1 VLRPEGMSKKARLIA
16 AAVAVGALLV
26 GAALL
31 SARTGDTGPAGN
43 GDGLPGTEPSATASA
58 PSAESSGSVIGT
70 STVIGKDRT
79 QQSVAASKTADAV
92 KLAVDGSELTTVT
105 QPPAKT
111 LSMLST
117 DTASAGSTYRVTFSV
132 YGFGPNTGSVKTAV
146 ILVSKSVVEG
156 EPAKPFDFNG
166 RNVLVRL
173 DPSAAGALT
182 RGGTYSGIITLRQS
196 GDTLVPW
203 LGDVGSGL

>member
-1 VLRPEGMSKKARLIA
+1 MLRPEGMSNRARIV
-16 AAVAVGALLV
+16 AAVVVAGALLV

-31 SARTGDTGPAGN
+31 SRGTSGPAVVGTGPGV
-43 GDGLPGTEPSATASA
+43 
-58 PSAESSGSVIGT
+58 PSAEASSTPGARSTEGSSSIVGT

-79 QQSVAASKTADAV
+79 QQSVAASRTSDAV
-92 KLAVDGSELTTVT
+92 ALAVEGSELATVT

-117 DTASAGSTYRVTFSV
+117 DTASAGSTYRVTFRV

-146 ILVSKSVVEG
+146 VLVSKSVAEG
-156 EPAKPFDFNG
+156 EPTKPFDFNG
-166 RNVLVRL
+166 RNVLVRM
-173 DPSAAGALT
+173 DPTAAAALT

-203 LGDVGSGL
+203 LSDVGSGL